1 MKGWIAIVI
10 VALIGSAVAQ
20 PAATKSKT
28 KTKQK
33 QPKQPP
39 APAPAPAPAPEAT
52 PAPPP
57 PPPPPEPTPP
67 PVAEP
72 PPPAPAPALKLTPM
86 PTPGKTL
93 AMRKPHDGFVDR
105 MDCSA
110 CHTPDGWDLAGTAG
124 KSGFDH
130 DKTGFPL
137 RAAHAQTDCGGCHTS
152 SAKPAT
158 SCEGCHK
165 DPHAGRNNGPCAE
178 CHTATA
184 WADTTALDQ
193 HRRTRMPLTGRHAT
207 LDCVACH
214 KRQGARQWS
223 DLPRDCYG
231 CHSDDYHGGTHPVH
245 DGRPDAAGNPM
256 PVVSRECGLCHQTS
270 AWTPATCSMGI
281 TPCPTATSARGLV
294 APAGHDLRFA
304 LTTGS
309 HRTASCASC
318 HTDVRRPQLVR
329 CDGCHQDVALRQQ
342 HAGKAM
348 PHGAS
353 ACLRCHPRG
362 AGR

>member
-1 MKGWIAIVI
+1 MKGWIAILI

-20 PAATKSKT
+20 PAASKP
-28 KTKQK
+28 KPKAKQK
-33 QPKQPP
+33 QPKQPA
-39 APAPAPAPAPEAT
+39 APTPTPEAT
-52 PAPPP
+52 PAPAAPLP
-57 PPPPPEPTPP
+57 AEPV
-67 PVAEP
+67 PVPVVDPP
-72 PPPAPAPALKLTPM
+72 PPPAPALTPM
-86 PTPGKTL
+86 PVPTKL
-93 AMRKPHDGFVDR
+93 AMRRPHDGFVDK

-110 CHTPDGWDLAGTAG
+110 CHTPDGWELAGTAG

-130 DKTGFPL
+130 DRTGFPL

-214 KRQGARQWS
+214 KRQGGRQWS
-223 DLPRDCYG
+223 DLPRDCFG
-231 CHSDDYHGGTHPVH
+231 CHSDDYHGGTHPIH
-245 DGRPDAAGNPM
+245 DGRNGDPI
-256 PVVSRECGLCHQTS
+256 VSRECGLCHQTV

-281 TPCPTATSARGLV
+281 SPCPTTAAARGL
-294 APAGHDLRFA
+294 APPADHDTRFA

-309 HRTASCASC
+309 HRTAACASC
-318 HTDVRRPQLVR
+318 HTDARRAQLVR

-342 HAGKAM
+342 HLGKAM
-348 PHGAS
+348 PHGAA

-362 AGR
+362 AAR